1 MTSFDRIAQSL
12 LTLATAPTP
21 PSLADLAR
29 EANLSPF
36 HFQRTFQKLVGLT
49 PLRFHQLVSVEA
61 AKAALLNSRSVLD
74 AAWDAGLS
82 GPSRL
87 HDAMLRLER
96 MTPGEFKAGPR
107 LRWTEAE
114 TALGTLTIAATDR
127 GLCGITFAGLPTLAE
142 RWPGSTFTRDDRGL
156 APHVT
161 QLRRL
166 LTGEALQKPLSV
178 VLRGTDLQFAVWRAL
193 LELPPGAVCTYSS
206 LAARVGKPKAV
217 RAVASAVAANEL
229 AWLIPC
235 HRVIRSTG
243 VLGGYRWGPAR
254 KSALLARELAS
265 AR

>member
-1 MTSFDRIAQSL
+1 MSSFDRIAQSL
-12 LTLATAPTP
+12 LTLTTAPTP
-21 PSLADLAR
+21 PSLAELAR
-29 EANLSPF
+29 EADLSPF
-36 HFQRTFQKLVGLT
+36 HFQRTFQRLVGLS
-49 PLRFHQLVSVEA
+49 PLRLHQLVSVEA
-61 AKAALLNSRSVLD
+61 AKEALTSSRSVLE

-107 LRWTEAE
+107 LRWTKADTE
-114 TALGTLTIAATDR
+114 LGTLTIAATER
-127 GLCGITFAGLPTLAE
+127 GLCGITFSGLDALTP
-142 RWPGSTFTRDDRGL
+142 RWPGSSWTRDDRGL
-156 APHVT
+156 AQHVS
-161 QLRRL
+161 QLERL
-166 LTGEALQKPLSV
+166 LAGKNLSKPLSV
-178 VLRGTDLQFAVWRAL
+178 ILRGTDLQVAVWRAL
-193 LELPPGAVCTYSS
+193 LELPPGAVCTYTS
-206 LAARVGKPKAV
+206 LAERVGKPRAV

-254 KSALLARELAS
+254 KSVLLARELAS